1 MAGKASI
8 PGKGNVQ
15 EYTKEKRDNLR
26 ETRSG
31 CSSPALLIAMS
42 SAPIFTLRVPE
53 VFQSME
59 TSQKGLSAVE
69 ANSRQSLYGK
79 NVLSEQLQQPEWQ
92 KFLRQVRHPF
102 ILLMVLAIVLSLWQR
117 DWTLAL
123 IILLLSITNSAF
135 SYWREHR
142 AEQAIEKLRH
152 LLPSYAHLIREGADV
167 HIPASDVVPGDLLI
181 LAEGDN
187 IPADARVVEEYGL
200 RVNNASLTG
209 EAVAARKTAEASIL
223 SGLSDMERPNL
234 IFAGTSIASGTGK
247 AIVYATGM
255 LTQFGRI
262 AQLTQTVHEEPSM
275 FQKEL
280 GRLNRRLTLIAVLIG
295 GFTWI
300 LATFEPRISQHFPNA
315 LLLALGTIVAVT
327 PEGLPATLT
336 LSLAMAVQR
345 LTSRGVLAKR
355 LNVVETLG
363 NVSVICTDK
372 SGTLTQNQMT
382 VREVWVA
389 HHKIKV
395 TGAGYEP
402 KGQYFPSPVGT
413 SYEADLKRLLTAA
426 LSCNNARINPPS
438 PEHQTW
444 TSLGDQTEAA
454 LKVAALKYNLDELS
468 IAASFPRIH
477 EIPFDARRKCMTTI
491 HREADGEVAFVK
503 GAPREVLQLCS
514 HILVNGESQTINE
527 TIQNE
532 IMTANDEYSRHAL
545 RVLGIASRE
554 LPPRLG
560 PYTTDLVEQDLTFLG
575 LMAMMDPPRPEV
587 ERAIQTCRQAG
598 IRIVMITGD
607 YGLTAESLARRVGLV
622 STPNPIILT
631 GAELDGV
638 DDLALQKLLEKEVI
652 FARMAPDHKLR
663 LVSAY
668 QACGEVV
675 AVTGDGVND
684 APALRKA
691 DVGIAM
697 GIIGTDVAKE
707 AADIILTNDNFGSI
721 ASAIEEGRAI
731 YDNIRKFITYIFSS
745 NVSEVLPFLLTSALG
760 IPPALVVRQILA
772 IDMGTDILPALAL
785 GSEKPEPDIMKYPP
799 RRSRPLI
806 DKGLLTRAFLWLGL
820 LEAGLCYLGYLSI
833 YLFSGNA
840 VLLNQPLL
848 NTIHWPQL
856 LFIPGNVNIVAR
868 TVFFASVV
876 LVQIGNAFACRTSKA
891 HNTQMGW
898 GSNKILLLGIALSL
912 VMIGMMVY
920 IPFLAKAF
928 DNQAFPVILW
938 PFLALFALV
947 LYTLEWFR
955 KAIIRSR
962 EKKGSR

>member
-1 MAGKASI
+1 
-8 PGKGNVQ
+8 
-15 EYTKEKRDNLR
+15 
-26 ETRSG
+26 
-31 CSSPALLIAMS
+31 MS
-42 SAPIFTLRVPE
+42 SAPIYSLRVPE
-53 VFQSME
+53 VFQAME
-59 TSQKGLSAVE
+59 TSQKGLSTVE
-69 ANSRQSLYGK
+69 AKSRGSLYGD
-79 NVLSEQLQQPEWQ
+79 NVLSEQPHPPEWQ
-92 KFLRQVRHPF
+92 KFIRQVRHPF
-102 ILLMVLAIVLSLWQR
+102 NLLMVFAALISLWQR
-117 DWTLAL
+117 DLTLAL
-123 IILLLSITNSAF
+123 IILLLSIANSAF

-152 LLPSYAHLIREGADV
+152 LLPSYAHLVRDGSDV
-167 HIPASDVVPGDLLI
+167 HIPASEVVPGDLLI

-223 SGLSDMERPNL
+223 PGLSDLERPNV
-234 IFAGTSIASGTGK
+234 IFAGTSVASGTGK

-262 AQLTQTVHEEPSM
+262 AQLTQTVQDEPSM

-280 GRLNRRLTLIAVLIG
+280 GRLSRILTWIALLIG
-295 GFTWI
+295 GTVWA
-300 LATFEPRISQHFPNA
+300 LATFEPHVSQHFPNA
-315 LLLALGTIVAVT
+315 ILLALGTLVAVT

-355 LNVVETLG
+355 LNVIETLG

-389 HHKIKV
+389 RRRLKV
-395 TGAGYEP
+395 TGVGYEP
-402 KGQYFPSPVGT
+402 KGQFIPSPAET
-413 SYEADLKRLLTAA
+413 SYEKDLLSLLEAA
-426 LSCNNARINPPS
+426 LCCNNARINPPDL
-438 PEHQTW
+438 EHPTW

-454 LKVAALKYNLDELS
+454 LKVVALKYNVNENAVAVFL
-468 IAASFPRIH
+468 PRIH
-477 EIPFDARRKCMTTI
+477 EIPFDARRKRMTTI
-491 HREADGEVAFVK
+491 HREVGREVAFVK

-514 HILVNGESQTINE
+514 HILVDGVTQPISE
-527 TIQNE
+527 TIRAE
-532 IMTANDEYSRHAL
+532 ILTANDEYSRGAL
-545 RVLGIASRE
+545 RVLGLARRD
-554 LPPRLG
+554 LPPRSG
-560 PYTTDLVEQDLTFLG
+560 AYTAETIERDLTFLG

-587 ERAIQTCRQAG
+587 ERAIQTCRKAG

-607 YGLTAESLARRVGLV
+607 YGLTAESLARRVGMIT
-622 STPNPIILT
+622 TPNPTILT
-631 GAELDGV
+631 GSELDAL
-638 DDLALQKLLEKEVI
+638 DDIKLQQLLHTEII

-721 ASAIEEGRAI
+721 AAAIEEGRAI
-731 YDNIRKFITYIFSS
+731 FDNIRKFITYIFSS
-745 NVSEVLPFLLTSALG
+745 NVSEVLPFLLTAGLG
-760 IPPALVVRQILA
+760 IPPALAIRQILA
-772 IDMGTDILPALAL
+772 IDLGTDIVPALAL
-785 GSEKPEPDIMKYPP
+785 GSEKPEPNIMKYPP
-799 RRSRPLI
+799 RRSRPLL
-806 DKGLLTRAFLWLGL
+806 DRGLLTRSFLWLGL
-820 LEAGLCYLGYLSI
+820 LEAGLCYLGFLSTF
-833 YLFSGNA
+833 LFSGNA
-840 VLLNQPLL
+840 NLLNQPFL
-848 NTIHWPQL
+848 NGINWPKL
-856 LFIPGNVNIVAR
+856 LFISGDVNVVAR
-868 TVFFASVV
+868 TVFLAGVV

-891 HNTQMGW
+891 HITQMGW
-898 GSNKILLLGIALSL
+898 GSNKVLLIGVALAVL
-912 VMIGMMVY
+912 MTVGLVY

-928 DNQAFPVILW
+928 DNQVFPALIW
-938 PFLALFALV
+938 PILALFALI

-955 KAIIRSR
+955 KGLVRRKERKLANQLSDSR
-962 EKKGSR
+962 

>member
-1 MAGKASI
+1 
-8 PGKGNVQ
+8 
-15 EYTKEKRDNLR
+15 
-26 ETRSG
+26 
-31 CSSPALLIAMS
+31 MS
-42 SAPIFTLRVPE
+42 SAPIYSLRVPE
-53 VFQSME
+53 VFQTME
-59 TSQKGLSAVE
+59 TSPKGLSSAE
-69 ANSRQSLYGK
+69 AESRKLLYGD
-79 NVLSEQLQQPEWQ
+79 NVLTEQPQPPGWQ
-92 KFLRQVRHPF
+92 KFIRQVRHPF
-102 ILLMVLAIVLSLWQR
+102 ILLMVLAAVLSLWQR

-123 IILLLSITNSAF
+123 IILLLSIANSAF

-152 LLPSYAHLIREGADV
+152 LLPSYAHLIRSGTDV
-167 HIPASDVVPGDLLI
+167 HIPASEVVPGDLLI

-223 SGLSDMERPNL
+223 PGLSELERPNV
-234 IFAGTSIASGTGK
+234 IFAGTSVASGTGK

-262 AQLTQTVHEEPSM
+262 AQLTQTVQDEPSM

-280 GRLNRRLTLIAVLIG
+280 GLLSRRLTLIAVIIG
-295 GFTWI
+295 GTVWV
-300 LATFEPRISQHFPNA
+300 LATFEPHVSQLFPNA
-315 LLLALGTIVAVT
+315 ILLALGTLVAVT

-355 LNVVETLG
+355 LNVIETLG

-389 HHKIKV
+389 RHRLKV
-395 TGAGYEP
+395 TGVGYEP
-402 KGQYFPSPVGT
+402 KGQFNPSPAGT
-413 SYEADLKRLLTAA
+413 IYEKDFLNLLEAA
-426 LSCNNARINPPS
+426 LCCNNARINPPD
-438 PEHQTW
+438 PEHPNW

-454 LKVAALKYNLDELS
+454 LKVTALKYRIDENVVTMFL
-468 IAASFPRIH
+468 PRVH
-477 EIPFDARRKCMTTI
+477 EIPFDARRKRMTTI
-491 HREADGEVAFVK
+491 HREVGHEIAFVK

-514 HILVNGESQTINE
+514 HIMVDGEPRLLDEAIRA
-527 TIQNE
+527 E
-532 IMTANDEYSRHAL
+532 ILTANDEYSRRAL
-545 RVLGIASRE
+545 RVLGIARRE
-554 LPPRLG
+554 LPPRSG
-560 PYTTDLVEQDLTFLG
+560 AYTAETIEQDLTFLG

-587 ERAIQTCRQAG
+587 EQAIQTCRQAG

-607 YGLTAESLARRVGLV
+607 YGLTAESLARRVGMIT
-622 STPNPIILT
+622 TPNPIILT
-631 GAELDGV
+631 GAELDSM
-638 DDLALQKLLEKEVI
+638 DDLKLNQLLDKEVI

-668 QACGEVV
+668 QANGEVV

-721 ASAIEEGRAI
+721 AAAIEEGRAI

-745 NVSEVLPFLLTSALG
+745 NISEVLPFLLTAALG
-760 IPPALVVRQILA
+760 IPPALTIRQILA

-785 GSEKPEPDIMKYPP
+785 GSEKPEPNIMNYPP
-799 RRSRPLI
+799 RRSQPLL
-806 DKGLLTRAFLWLGL
+806 DKGVLSRSFLWLGL
-820 LEAGLCYLGYLSI
+820 LEAGLCYLGFLST
-833 YLFSGNA
+833 YLFSGNSL
-840 VLLNQPLL
+840 LLNQPLL
-848 NTIHWPQL
+848 SNINWPKL
-856 LFIPGNVNIVAR
+856 LVISGNVNIVAR
-868 TVFFASVV
+868 TVFLVGVV
-876 LVQIGNAFACRTSKA
+876 LIQIGNTFACRTSKA

-898 GSNKILLLGIALSL
+898 GSNKVLLFGIAFALLMIVSL
-912 VMIGMMVY
+912 VY

-928 DNQAFPVILW
+928 DNQEIPAVFWPILAF
-938 PFLALFALV
+938 FALV

-955 KAIIRSR
+955 KALIRR
-962 EKKGSR
+962 KEKAHAGQLSDSN

>member
-1 MAGKASI
+1 MTAS
-8 PGKGNVQ
+8 
-15 EYTKEKRDNLR
+15 
-26 ETRSG
+26 
-31 CSSPALLIAMS
+31 
-42 SAPIFTLRVPE
+42 PIYSLRVPE
-53 VFQSME
+53 AFQSME
-59 TSQKGLSAVE
+59 TSEKGLSTVE
-69 ANSRQSLYGK
+69 AESRQSLYGE
-79 NVLSEQLQQPEWQ
+79 NVLSEQPHPPEWQ
-92 KFLRQVRHPF
+92 KFLRQIRHPF
-102 ILLMVLAIVLSLWQR
+102 ILLMFLATIISLWQR

-123 IILLLSITNSAF
+123 IILLLSIANSAF

-152 LLPSYAHLIREGADV
+152 LLPSYAHIVRDGIDQ
-167 HIPASDVVPGDLLI
+167 HIPASSVVPGDLLI
-181 LAEGDN
+181 MAEGDN

-223 SGLSDMERPNL
+223 PGISDLERPNL
-234 IFAGTSIASGTGK
+234 IFAGTSVASGTGK
-247 AIVYATGM
+247 AIIYATGM

-262 AQLTQTVHEEPSM
+262 AQLTQTVQEEPSS

-280 GRLNRRLTLIAVLIG
+280 AHLSRRLTLIAVVIG
-295 GFTWI
+295 GIAWA
-300 LATFEPRISQHFPNA
+300 LAMFEPKIRQHFPNA

-355 LNVVETLG
+355 LDVVERLG

-382 VREVWVA
+382 VREIWVA
-389 HHKIKV
+389 RHKLKV
-395 TGAGYEP
+395 TGVGYEP
-402 KGQYFPSPVGT
+402 KGRFLPSPT
-413 SYEADLKRLLTAA
+413 NTPYEKDLFNLLEAA
-426 LSCNNARINPPS
+426 LCCNNSRINPPG
-438 PEHQTW
+438 PEHPTW

-454 LKVAALKYNLDELS
+454 LKVAAMKYNIDEETVAGTL
-468 IAASFPRIH
+468 PRIH
-477 EIPFDARRKCMTTI
+477 EIPFDARRKRMTTI
-491 HREADGEVAFVK
+491 HHSVDHEVAFVK

-514 HILVNGESQTINE
+514 HILVDGESQPLSE
-527 TIQNE
+527 TIRADV
-532 IMTANDEYSRHAL
+532 MSTNDEYSRRAL
-545 RVLGIASRE
+545 RVLGIARRE
-554 LPPRLG
+554 LPARSRA
-560 PYTTDLVEQDLTFLG
+560 YTAQAIEQDLTFLG
-575 LMAMMDPPRPEV
+575 LIAMMDPPRPEV
-587 ERAIQTCRQAG
+587 EQAIQTCRQAG

-607 YGLTAESLARRVGLV
+607 YGLTAESLARRVGMVTTLHPTIV
-622 STPNPIILT
+622 T
-631 GAELDGV
+631 GAELDALS
-638 DDLALQKLLEKEVI
+638 DLKLQQLLDKEII

-663 LVSAY
+663 LVAAY

-721 ASAIEEGRAI
+721 AIAIEEGRAI

-745 NVSEVLPFLLTSALG
+745 NVSEVLPFLLTSAFG

-785 GSEKPEPDIMKYPP
+785 GSEKPEPNIMKYPP
-799 RRSRPLI
+799 RRSQPLL
-806 DKGLLTRAFLWLGL
+806 DKGLLTRSFLWLGL
-820 LEAGLCYLGYLSI
+820 LEAGLCYLGFLSI

-840 VLLNQPLL
+840 TLLNQPLL
-848 NTIHWPQL
+848 SAVEWPRFLVIH
-856 LFIPGNVNIVAR
+856 GDVNAVAR
-868 TVFFASVV
+868 TFFLAGVVF
-876 LVQIGNAFACRTSKA
+876 VQIGNTFACRTSKA

-898 GSNKILLLGIALSL
+898 GTNKFLLLGIALAL
-912 VMIGMMVY
+912 IMIAGMIY
-920 IPFLAKAF
+920 IPFLATAF
-928 DNQAFPVILW
+928 DNQAFPIILW
-938 PFLALFALV
+938 PVLVLFALI
-947 LYTLEWFR
+947 LYVLEWLR
-955 KAIIRSR
+955 KGLVRQRERTRGNRLLDIR
-962 EKKGSR
+962 